1 MATPPVFSGQQLLQ
15 WAQRTADELN
25 RRRVEINELNVFPVP
40 DADTGSNM
48 AYTMSAAV
56 EEASHLETSASAQ
69 QVAEALAVGAVKGAR
84 GNSGLV
90 LSQVMRGLAQAVA
103 RETPG
108 GAIIADT
115 LSAAV
120 SFVDRAI
127 ADPVEGTVI
136 TVLRAAAVAAAEAAK
151 YAADPAA
158 PTIAEV
164 AGAAT
169 EAARVALAHTP
180 SQLDVLR
187 EAGVVDA
194 GGAGLVVLLEALDPA
209 ETSADEYPSAGSDSL
224 VQSSGTQITTDTA
237 LPSHSTVMSHDTV
250 TPHGMGAALE
260 VLFMFTGD
268 LDELERQLQPLGDS
282 IVIARLGEDHA
293 KVHIHSREAGAVIER
308 AVHLGDV
315 SQLRLE
321 TLPPGPTTQAPERLL
336 VAVTPPGSLARLYE
350 SAGAVTVQPGE
361 DVVAEI
367 LSAIRRLGASE
378 VLLLPNGLL
387 DRRNLA
393 AVENAARAF
402 EQTVTILPTVR
413 LVSGI
418 AALTVH
424 DAQQPLAT
432 AAYSM
437 SEAAGEMRTA
447 VAQRDSDGSVVVTA
461 HGETVASDPDAVA
474 AVART
479 CRRML
484 EHGGEQVS
492 VLFDPL
498 EINRYALAALGGELD
513 IDVMVY
519 PADGL
524 GVVAEI
530 GVE

>member
-103 RETPG
+103 RDTPG
-108 GAIIADT
+108 GVVIADA
-115 LSAAV
+115 LNAAV

-209 ETSADEYPSAGSDSL
+209 ETSADEYSSAGSDSL

-237 LPSHSTVMSHDTV
+237 LAS
-250 TPHGMGAALE
+250 HGMVTSHGMVAALE

-321 TLPPGPTTQAPERLL
+321 TLPPRPTTQAPERLL

-367 LSAIRRLGASE
+367 LSAIRRMGASE

-447 VAQRDSDGSVVVTA
+447 VAQRESDGSVVVTA

-474 AVART
+474 AVSRT

>member
-103 RETPG
+103 RDTPG
-108 GAIIADT
+108 GVVIADA
-115 LSAAV
+115 LNAAV

-209 ETSADEYPSAGSDSL
+209 ETSADEYSSAGSDSL

-237 LPSHSTVMSHDTV
+237 LAS
-250 TPHGMGAALE
+250 HGMVTSHGMVAALE
-260 VLFMFTGD
+260 VLFMFAGD

-293 KVHIHSREAGAVIER
+293 MVHIHSREAGAVIER

-321 TLPPGPTTQAPERLL
+321 TLPPRPTTQAPERLL

-367 LSAIRRLGASE
+367 LSAIRRMGASE

-447 VAQRDSDGSVVVTA
+447 VAQRESDGSVVVTA

-474 AVART
+474 AVSRT

-498 EINRYALAALGGELD
+498 EINRYALAAL
-513 IDVMVY
+513 
-519 PADGL
+519 
-524 GVVAEI
+524 
-530 GVE
+530 

>member
-1 MATPPVFSGQQLLQ
+1 M
-15 WAQRTADELN
+15 
-25 RRRVEINELNVFPVP
+25 EINELNVFPVP

-56 EEASHLETSASAQ
+56 EEASHLETSASAR

-103 RETPG
+103 RDTPG
-108 GAIIADT
+108 GVVIADA
-115 LSAAV
+115 LNAAV

-209 ETSADEYPSAGSDSL
+209 ETSADEYSSAGSDSL

-237 LPSHSTVMSHDTV
+237 LASHGMV
-250 TPHGMGAALE
+250 TSHGMGAALE

-321 TLPPGPTTQAPERLL
+321 TLRPGPTTQAPERLL

-432 AAYSM
+432 CLLYTSDAAD
-437 SEAAGEMRTA
+437 E
-447 VAQRDSDGSVVVTA
+447 
-461 HGETVASDPDAVA
+461 
-474 AVART
+474 
-479 CRRML
+479 
-484 EHGGEQVS
+484 
-492 VLFDPL
+492 
-498 EINRYALAALGGELD
+498 
-513 IDVMVY
+513 
-519 PADGL
+519 
-524 GVVAEI
+524 
-530 GVE
+530 

>member
-56 EEASHLETSASAQ
+56 EEARHLETSASAQ

-108 GAIIADT
+108 GAIIADA

-209 ETSADEYPSAGSDSL
+209 ETSADEYSSAGSDSL
-224 VQSSGTQITTDTA
+224 VQSSGMQITTDTA
-237 LPSHSTVMSHDTV
+237 LPSHSTVTS
-250 TPHGMGAALE
+250 HGMVAALE

-321 TLPPGPTTQAPERLL
+321 TLPPRPTTQAPERLL

-367 LSAIRRLGASE
+367 LSAIRRMGASE

-447 VAQRDSDGSVVVTA
+447 VAQRESDGSVVVTA

-474 AVART
+474 AVSRT

>member
-103 RETPG
+103 RDTPG
-108 GAIIADT
+108 GVVIADA
-115 LSAAV
+115 LNAAV

-209 ETSADEYPSAGSDSL
+209 ETSADEYSSAGSDSL

-237 LPSHSTVMSHDTV
+237 LAS
-250 TPHGMGAALE
+250 HGMVTSHGMVAALE
-260 VLFMFTGD
+260 VLFMFAGD

-293 KVHIHSREAGAVIER
+293 MVHIHSREAGAVIER

-321 TLPPGPTTQAPERLL
+321 TLPPRPTTQAPERLL

-367 LSAIRRLGASE
+367 LSAIRRMGASE

-447 VAQRDSDGSVVVTA
+447 VAQRESDGSVVVTA

-474 AVART
+474 AVSRT

>member
-1 MATPPVFSGQQLLQ
+1 MATPPEFSGQQLLQ

-56 EEASHLETSASAQ
+56 DEAAQLEMDASAQ

-103 RETPG
+103 HDTPG
-108 GAIIADT
+108 GTVIADA

-120 SFVDRAI
+120 VFVDRAI

-151 YAADPAA
+151 HATDPAA

-169 EAARVALAHTP
+169 EAAQVALAHTP
-180 SQLDVLR
+180 SQLDALR

-194 GGAGLVVLLEALDPA
+194 GGAGLVVLLEALDP
-209 ETSADEYPSAGSDSL
+209 ERTSVHEHPLAAPDWQVHFPHAHEGTHAVVFPDGAGPSDA
-224 VQSSGTQITTDTA
+224 TA
-237 LPSHSTVMSHDTV
+237 SM
-250 TPHGMGAALE
+250 LE

-268 LDELERQLQPLGDS
+268 LDELERQLQTLGDS

-293 KVHIHSREAGAVIER
+293 KVHIHSRDAGAVIER
-308 AVHLGDV
+308 AVRLGEV
-315 SQLRLE
+315 TQLRLE
-321 TLPPGPTTQAPERLL
+321 TLPPEPMTQAPQRLL

-367 LSAIRRLGASE
+367 LSTIRGRGASE

-387 DRRNLA
+387 ERRNLA

-402 EQTVTILPTVR
+402 AQTVTILPTVR

-424 DAQQPLAT
+424 DAKQPLAT
-432 AAYSM
+432 AAFSM
-437 SEAAGEMRTA
+437 AEAAGEMRTA
-447 VAQRDSDGSVVVTA
+447 VAQRDSTGSVVVTA
-461 HGETVASDPDAVA
+461 HGETVAADTDAVV
-474 AVART
+474 AVTRT
-479 CRRML
+479 CQRML

-498 EINRYALAALGGELD
+498 EISKDAFAGLADELD